1 MLILACRA
9 SLIKL
14 PEAVDDVK
22 QKDTRVGGNLQ
33 RKNVKA
39 GRKKKDKQREENV
52 KMVE

>member
-14 PEAVDDVK
+14 PEAVDGVK
-22 QKDTRVGGNLQ
+22 QKDARVEGNPQ

-39 GRKKKDKQREENV
+39 GGKKKEKQREENV